1 MRHRLLVTAAVALAF
16 STLPG
21 AASAEQKPLW
31 EFGLGVG
38 GVSFPAY
45 PGSDSQRNY
54 AVPVPYIVY
63 RGEFIKADRD
73 GVQARLFDTDRVESY
88 FSFSASP
95 PVNSASNGARSG
107 MPDLKPMVEFGPAL
121 EVHLWQSA
129 AQRMRLDFRMPLR
142 TAYTV
147 QTRPQQVGWVLAP
160 VLNLDMGGVEGLP
173 GWNLGMQTGPVFAD
187 RQYNQTFYGVDSTY
201 ATAARPAYAARG
213 GYSGSQF
220 TVALS
225 KRFSGFW
232 VGAFARY
239 DNLDGAVFA
248 DSPLMRRSQ
257 NLSLGFG
264 IAWILGQSSRM
275 VDSHE

>member
-1 MRHRLLVTAAVALAF
+1 MIHRLFATGAVALAF
-16 STLPG
+16 STLPCM
-21 AASAEQKPLW
+21 ASAEQMPLW

-45 PGSDSQRNY
+45 PGSDEQRHY
-54 AVPVPYIVY
+54 VVPVPYVVY
-63 RGEFIKADRD
+63 RGEIIKADRN

-88 FSFSASP
+88 VSLSASP
-95 PVNSASNGARSG
+95 PVNSLSNGARSG

-129 AQRMRLDFRMPLR
+129 AQRMQLDFRMPLR

-147 QTRPQQVGWVLAP
+147 QTHPHQVGWVLAP
-160 VLNLDMGGVEGLP
+160 VLNLDIGNVGGLP

-187 RQYNQTFYGVDSTY
+187 RQYNQTFYGVDSVY
-201 ATAARPAYAARG
+201 ANAARPAYAARG

-220 TVALS
+220 TLGLS
-225 KRFSGFW
+225 KRFPNFW
-232 VGAFARY
+232 FGAFARY
-239 DNLDGAVFA
+239 DNLSGAVFA
-248 DSPLMRRSQ
+248 DSPLMRRRQ
-257 NLSLGFG
+257 NLSFGFG
-264 IAWILGQSSRM
+264 IAWILDRSSRM